1 MEVNPTSHIPAK
13 PALRH
18 VVTQNNVPEKR
29 NKILSKWFT
38 LMCIAEL
45 LWMYLSGEICLTSDR

>member
-13 PALRH
+13 PALGH

-45 LWMYLSGEICLTSDR
+45 LWMY